1 MKKYSHAWIAF
12 MAIKRLEVIA
22 STEDASV
29 VKGVSDSVRAEA
41 KALVKW
47 FKDYRDFVIEGAWYP
62 DDVFKDMGSSHIV
75 KYRPSEDAAYSA
87 FGKLPSTHTIF
98 QKMTNVKSPLLE
110 KPYVIEGGNCADRCE
125 SISHSIV
132 DNFKMLHREERG
144 CPIATTGNHIAMRFF
159 ILSHYIAD
167 CHMPLHCDARPFSDG
182 KGIHG
187 AIEKKWE
194 DQVNKS
200 YKIDKANNRFF
211 YDPDGYPLHL
221 NPTQFVLD
229 VEHDVE
235 TRKYAHGWG
244 NGNNNTWD
252 FMSVVSQYSY
262 VFSYYLIPETF
273 KNTQTIQ
280 EFMEQTEWGHDF
292 DKYSV
297 MIFGDAIDSLARIW
311 LHVWIKFRNWLK

>member
-98 QKMTNVKSPLLE
+98 QKMTKVKSPLLE

-144 CPIATTGNHIAMRFF
+144 CPIATTGPVFRWQKHSWSNREEMGG
-159 ILSHYIAD
+159 
-167 CHMPLHCDARPFSDG
+167 PG
-182 KGIHG
+182 Q
-187 AIEKKWE
+187 
-194 DQVNKS
+194 QV
-200 YKIDKANNRFF
+200 
-211 YDPDGYPLHL
+211 L
-221 NPTQFVLD
+221 
-229 VEHDVE
+229 
-235 TRKYAHGWG
+235 
-244 NGNNNTWD
+244 
-252 FMSVVSQYSY
+252 
-262 VFSYYLIPETF
+262 
-273 KNTQTIQ
+273 
-280 EFMEQTEWGHDF
+280 
-292 DKYSV
+292 
-297 MIFGDAIDSLARIW
+297 
-311 LHVWIKFRNWLK
+311 